1 MNLLYRLDGNVK
13 GEAIMVR
20 DATDTRQRILA
31 AAETIAREAGPG
43 NLSLDAVAACAG
55 VSKGGLLYHFKSKNA
70 LMEALV
76 HEFCNRFD
84 VALRNA
90 GSEGEPDGVIAAY
103 VLQFLK
109 EREARAKP
117 PSGLLA
123 ALAEDPELLDPVRI
137 YERDF
142 LERIRANASDKDQA
156 TVVFLVINGIRSMEL
171 LNCKVLNDNEEREVL
186 DYLARCLPQMG
197 AKLPDISEY

>member
-13 GEAIMVR
+13 GEAIMAR

-90 GSEGEPDGVIAAY
+90 ESDSEPDGVIAAY

-156 TVVFLVINGIRSMEL
+156 TVTFLVINGIRSMEL
-171 LNCKVLNDNEEREVL
+171 LNCKVLSDDEEREVL

-197 AKLPDISEY
+197 AKLTDIATP